1 MIFIINNL
9 KYDTDNMELISEK
22 CKYRYESSN
31 FFGDFFFPG
40 KNVKLFRSKN
50 GRWLITYNTDYS
62 TRAVAVTESKVK
74 ELLLRYDYLVY
85 EKIFG
90 KIEEA

>member
-1 MIFIINNL
+1 MIFIIDNL

-22 CKYRYESSN
+22 CEYRYSSN
-31 FFGDFFFPG
+31 IFEGFFFPG
-40 KNVKLFRSKN
+40 KNVKLFRSKK
-50 GRWLITYNTDYS
+50 GRWLLTYNTDYS